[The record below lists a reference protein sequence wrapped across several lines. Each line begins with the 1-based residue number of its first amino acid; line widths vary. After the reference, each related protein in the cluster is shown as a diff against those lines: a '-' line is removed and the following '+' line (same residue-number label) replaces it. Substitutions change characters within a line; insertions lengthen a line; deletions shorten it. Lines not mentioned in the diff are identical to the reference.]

1 MAKKSVKDFNLKNK
15 KVLMRVDFNVPLD
28 DNNQITDD
36 NRITEAMPT
45 IEYILA
51 QGASLILMSHLGRPK
66 GKPKP
71 EFSLKPV
78 AERLGKL
85 LNKSVILA
93 PDCVGNEVS
102 NLAADLKPGSVL
114 LLENLRFHNEE
125 EENNPV
131 FSQQLASLGDIYIN
145 DAFGTAH
152 RAHASTEGV
161 TKFLPSGAGL
171 LLDKELTYFDKT
183 MEHPD
188 RPFVAILGGAKV
200 KDKIPVI
207 LNLLNKVDTLIIGGG
222 MAYTFLYHKGVK
234 IGNSL
239 LDKDS
244 LPVVD
249 KILEKAKSKNV
260 KIYFPSDYIVADK
273 FSQDANIKT
282 ISGDIPDG
290 WEGIDMGPKSRQEV
304 DEILKASKTVVW
316 NGPVGVFE
324 IDKFA
329 EGTKAVAKTLASLL
343 GNCTTIIGGGD
354 TASAVK
360 KFGFETQMSHISTG
374 GGASLELLEGKILP
388 GVSALNDL

>member
-1 MAKKSVKDFNLKNK
+1 
-15 KVLMRVDFNVPLD
+15 MRVDFNVPLD
-28 DNNQITDD
+28 ESLNITDD
-36 NRITEAMPT
+36 NRITEAIPT
-45 IEYILA
+45 IEYILN

-71 EFSLKPV
+71 EFSLKPT
-78 AERLGKL
+78 ADCLSKL
-85 LNKSVILA
+85 LKKPVKLA
-93 PDCVGNEVS
+93 PDCVGSEVS
-102 NLAADLKPGSVL
+102 NLAAELKPGGVL
-114 LLENLRFHNEE
+114 LLENLRFHDEE
-125 EENNPV
+125 EDNNPV
-131 FSQQLASLGDIYIN
+131 FSQKLASLGDIYIN

-171 LLDKELTYFDKT
+171 LLDKELKYFDKT

-222 MAYTFLYHKGVK
+222 MAYTFMFQKGVK

-244 LPVVD
+244 LPVVE
-249 KILEKAKSKNV
+249 KILAKAKEKNV
-260 KIYFPSDYIVADK
+260 KLYFPTDYIIADK

-282 ISGDIPDG
+282 AEGDIPAG

-304 DEILKASKTVVW
+304 DEILKAAKTVVW

-329 EGTKAVAKTLASLL
+329 EGTKAVAKTLAALT
-343 GNCTTIIGGGD
+343 GKCTTIIGGGD

-360 KFGFETQMSHISTG
+360 KFGFDNKMSHISTG

-388 GVSALNDL
+388 GVAALNDL

>member
-28 DNNQITDD
+28 DNNKITDD
-36 NRITEAMPT
+36 NRITEALPT

-51 QGASLILMSHLGRPK
+51 QGATLILMSHLGRPK
-66 GKPKP
+66 GKPKV

-85 LNKSVILA
+85 LNKPVVLA
-93 PDCVGNEVS
+93 PDCVGNDVS

-125 EENNPV
+125 EENNAV

-249 KILEKAKSKNV
+249 KILAKAKSKNV
-260 KIYFPSDYIVADK
+260 KLYFPSDYVVADK

-329 EGTKAVAKTLASLL
+329 EGTKAVAKTLASLSSK
-343 GNCTTIIGGGD
+343 CTTIIGGGD

-360 KFGFETQMSHISTG
+360 KFGYDTQMSHISTG

>member
-28 DNNQITDD
+28 EQLNITDD
-36 NRITEAMPT
+36 NRIKEALPT
-45 IEYILA
+45 IEYILG

-66 GKPKP
+66 GKPKA
-71 EFSLKPV
+71 EFSLKP
-78 AERLGKL
+78 AADHLGKL
-85 LNKSVILA
+85 LGKPVKLA
-93 PDCVGNEVS
+93 PDCIGNEVS
-102 NLAADLKPGSVL
+102 NLAADLKPGQVL

-125 EENNPV
+125 EENNQV
-131 FSQQLASLGDIYIN
+131 FSQKLASLGDIYIN

-171 LLDKELTYFDKT
+171 LLDKELKYFDKT

-222 MAYTFLYHKGVK
+222 MAYTFLHHKGVK
-234 IGNSL
+234 IGKSL

-244 LPVVD
+244 LPVVE
-249 KILEKAKSKNV
+249 KILAKAKEKNV
-260 KIYFPSDYIVADK
+260 KLYLPCDYIVADK
-273 FSQDANIKT
+273 FAEDANIRT
-282 ISGDIPDG
+282 IEGDIPDG
-290 WEGIDMGPKSRQEV
+290 WEGIDMGPKSRAQVE
-304 DEILKASKTVVW
+304 EILKGSRTVVW

-324 IDKFA
+324 INKFA
-329 EGTKAVAKTLASLL
+329 EGTKSLAKILAGLT
-343 GNCTTIIGGGD
+343 GRCTTIIGGGD
-354 TASAVK
+354 TAAAVK
-360 KFGFETQMSHISTG
+360 KFGFDSQMSHNSTG

-388 GVSALNDL
+388 GVAALNDL

>member
-28 DNNQITDD
+28 DRLNITDD
-36 NRITEAMPT
+36 NRITEAIPT
-45 IEYILA
+45 IEYVLN
-51 QGASLILMSHLGRPK
+51 QGASIILMSHLGRPK

-71 EFSLKPV
+71 EFSLKPT
-78 AERLGKL
+78 AECLSKHLKRPVK
-85 LNKSVILA
+85 LA
-93 PDCVGNEVS
+93 PDCVGSEVS

-114 LLENLRFHNEE
+114 LLENLRFHDEE
-125 EENNPV
+125 EENNPI
-131 FSQQLASLGDIYIN
+131 FSQKLASLADIYIN

-171 LLDKELTYFDKT
+171 LLDKELKYFDKT

-222 MAYTFLYHKGVK
+222 MAYTFMYNKGVK

-244 LPVVD
+244 LPVVE
-249 KILEKAKSKNV
+249 KILAKAKEKNV
-260 KIYFPSDYIVADK
+260 RLYFPSDYVIADK
-273 FSQDANIKT
+273 FSQDANVKNIE
-282 ISGDIPDG
+282 GDIPNG
-290 WEGIDMGPKSRQEV
+290 WEGIDMGVKSRLEV

-324 IDKFA
+324 IEKFA
-329 EGTKAVAKTLASLL
+329 EGTKSVAKTLAALT
-343 GNCTTIIGGGD
+343 GKCTTIIGGGD

-360 KFGFETQMSHISTG
+360 KFGYDNKMSHISTG

-388 GVSALNDL
+388 GVAALNDL

>member
-102 NLAADLKPGSVL
+102 NLAADLKPGSVS

>member
-28 DNNQITDD
+28 ENLVITDD
-36 NRITEAMPT
+36 NRITEALPT

-66 GKPKP
+66 GAPKA
-71 EFSLKPV
+71 EFSLRPIAV
-78 AERLGKL
+78 RLGEL
-85 LNKSVILA
+85 LKQKVILA

-102 NLAADLKPGSVL
+102 NLAAALKPGSVL

-125 EENNPV
+125 EDNNPI
-131 FSQQLASLGDIYIN
+131 FSQKIASLGDIYIN

-171 LLDKELTYFDKT
+171 LLDKELKYFDKT

-222 MAYTFLYHKGVK
+222 MTYTFMFHKGIK
-234 IGNSL
+234 IGKSL

-244 LPVVD
+244 LPVVE
-249 KILEKAKSKNV
+249 KILAKAKEKNV
-260 KIYFPSDYIVADK
+260 KLYFPCDYIVADK

-282 ISGDIPDG
+282 MEGDIPDG
-290 WEGIDMGPKSRQEV
+290 WEGIDMGPKSRAQV
-304 DEILKASKTVVW
+304 DEILRSSKTVVW

-324 IDKFA
+324 IEKFA
-329 EGTKAVAKTLASLL
+329 EGTKSVTKTLASLT
-343 GNCTTIIGGGD
+343 GKCTTIIGGGD

-360 KFGFETQMSHISTG
+360 KFGYENSMSHISTG

-388 GVSALNDL
+388 GVAALNDL

>member
-1 MAKKSVKDFNLKNK
+1 
-15 KVLMRVDFNVPLD
+15 MRVDFNVPLD
-28 DNNQITDD
+28 ESLNITDD
-36 NRITEAMPT
+36 NRIKEALPT
-45 IEYILA
+45 IEYILKH
-51 QGASLILMSHLGRPK
+51 GASLVLMSHLGRPK

-78 AERLGKL
+78 AECLGKM

-93 PDCVGNEVS
+93 PDCIGNIVS
-102 NLAADLKPGSVL
+102 NLSAELKPGNVL
-114 LLENLRFHNEE
+114 LLENLRFHDEE

-131 FSQQLASLGDIYIN
+131 FSQKLASLGDIYIN

-171 LLDKELTYFDKT
+171 LMDKELKYFDKT

-207 LNLLNKVDTLIIGGG
+207 LNLLNKVNTLIIGGG
-222 MAYTFLYHKGVK
+222 MAYTFMFHKGIK

-244 LPVVD
+244 LPIVE
-249 KILEKAKSKNV
+249 KILTKAKDKNV
-260 KIYFPSDYIVADK
+260 TIYLPTDYIIADK

-282 ISGDIPDG
+282 VEGDIPNG
-290 WEGIDMGPKSRQEV
+290 WEGIDMGPQSRLEV
-304 DEILKASKTVVW
+304 DKILKSSKTVIW

-329 EGTKAVAKTLASLL
+329 EGTKSVAKSLALL
-343 GNCTTIIGGGD
+343 AGKCTTIIGGGD

-360 KFGFETQMSHISTG
+360 KFGFENNMSHISTG

-388 GVSALNDL
+388 GVAALNDL

>member
-1 MAKKSVKDFNLKNK
+1 M
-15 KVLMRVDFNVPLD
+15 
-28 DNNQITDD
+28 
-36 NRITEAMPT
+36 
-45 IEYILA
+45 
-51 QGASLILMSHLGRPK
+51 
-66 GKPKP
+66 
-71 EFSLKPV
+71 
-78 AERLGKL
+78 
-85 LNKSVILA
+85 
-93 PDCVGNEVS
+93 
-102 NLAADLKPGSVL
+102 
-114 LLENLRFHNEE
+114 RFHNEE
-125 EENNPV
+125 EENNSV

>member
-125 EENNPV
+125 EENNSV

>member
-102 NLAADLKPGSVL
+102 NLAAELKPGSVL

-222 MAYTFLYHKGVK
+222 MAYTFLYHKRIK

-343 GNCTTIIGGGD
+343 GSCTTIIGGGD

>member
-15 KVLMRVDFNVPLD
+15 IVLMRVDFNVPLD
-28 DNNQITDD
+28 DNLNITDD
-36 NRITEAMPT
+36 NRIKEALPT

-51 QGASLILMSHLGRPK
+51 QGAALILMSHLGRPK

-71 EFSLKPV
+71 EFSLRPV
-78 AERLGKL
+78 AEQLSRLLK
-85 LNKSVILA
+85 KPVKLA

-102 NLAADLKPGSVL
+102 NLAAELKPGAVL

-125 EENNPV
+125 EENNQI
-131 FSQQLASLGDIYIN
+131 FSQKLASLGNIYIN

-171 LLDKELTYFDKT
+171 LLDKELKYFDKT

-222 MAYTFLYHKGVK
+222 MAYTFMFQRGVK

-244 LPVVD
+244 LSIVE
-249 KILEKAKSKNV
+249 KILAKAKEKNV
-260 KIYFPSDYIVADK
+260 KLYFPSDYIVADK
-273 FSQDANIKT
+273 FSEDANIKT
-282 ISGDIPDG
+282 MSGDIPDG
-290 WEGIDMGPKSRQEV
+290 WEGIDMGPNARLEV
-304 DEILKASKTVVW
+304 DEILKSSKTVVW
-316 NGPVGVFE
+316 NGPLGVFE

-329 EGTKAVAKTLASLL
+329 AGTKAVAKTLSQLT
-343 GNCTTIIGGGD
+343 GKCTTIIGGGD
-354 TASAVK
+354 TAAAVK
-360 KFGFETQMSHISTG
+360 KFGFENKMSHISTG

-388 GVSALNDL
+388 GVAALNDL